1 MEKNFTLKIIALIA
15 GLCISFYALNLWQN
29 SCNSRNKNH
38 YENVTKNDT
47 IVVLKARIDTLKVER
62 IKLKTIYEKDI
73 DTIYLMDSTAID
85 SAYTKAIE
93 RLIEMEGAGF
103 FTH

>member
-38 YENVTKNDT
+38 YENVTRNDT
-47 IVVLKARIDTLKVER
+47 IVVLKARIDTLKLER

-73 DTIYLMDSTAID
+73 DTIYLMDTTAID
-85 SAYTKAIE
+85 SAYAKAIE

-103 FTH
+103 FTN

>member
-1 MEKNFTLKIIALIA
+1 MEKNFTLKTIALIKA
-15 GLCISFYALNLWQN
+15 ISISIGIAIGVLLCEN
-29 SCNSRNKNH
+29 RNNYIYK
-38 YENVTKNDT
+38 NVTNNDT
-47 IVVLKARIDTLKVER
+47 IVVLKARIDTLKLER

-73 DTIYLMDSTAID
+73 DTIYMFDSTAID

>member
-1 MEKNFTLKIIALIA
+1 MEKNFTLKTIVLIKAISISIGIAIGVLI
-15 GLCISFYALNLWQN
+15 CE
-29 SCNSRNKNH
+29 KN
-38 YENVTKNDT
+38 YQPITKSVYHNDT
-47 IVVLKARIDTLKVER
+47 IVVLKARIDTLKLER

-93 RLIEMEGAGF
+93 RLIEMERAGF
-103 FTH
+103 FAH